1 MQGFISPNREAE
13 TVLLPRKHTLRS
25 WSLLALALFSLSPCA
40 GVVSCVSK
48 SATGSTPPG
57 PTDDDVYEPVLSRWT
72 RKINVFSKFQNRVE
86 MTAVLLTDDMRRAV
100 TQRLSRLRGSGE
112 GLSVLSDSSGGVR
125 LGVLVSVFT
134 PEAPYSN
141 LDDRTLWSLSMRIGP
156 SQLSPVYVRRIADK
170 TLLQTFFSNIHQWS
184 QDYLMVFDFPET
196 ILQRDNE
203 IQKQSLTAEFI
214 AQSAVAK
221 VELRWP

>member
-1 MQGFISPNREAE
+1 M
-13 TVLLPRKHTLRS
+13 
-25 WSLLALALFSLSPCA
+25 
-40 GVVSCVSK
+40 
-48 SATGSTPPG
+48 
-57 PTDDDVYEPVLSRWT
+57 
-72 RKINVFSKFQNRVE
+72 
-86 MTAVLLTDDMRRAV
+86 M
-100 TQRLSRLRGSGE
+100 
-112 GLSVLSDSSGGVR
+112 
-125 LGVLVSVFT
+125 FT
-134 PEAPYSN
+134 PEAPYTN

-156 SQLSPVYVRRIADK
+156 SQLSPIYVRRIADK